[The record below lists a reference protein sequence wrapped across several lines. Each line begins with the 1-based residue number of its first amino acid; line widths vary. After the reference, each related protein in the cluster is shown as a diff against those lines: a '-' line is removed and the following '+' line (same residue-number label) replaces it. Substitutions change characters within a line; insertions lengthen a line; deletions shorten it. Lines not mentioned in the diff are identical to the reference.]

1 MDAHNETIFGIRVL
15 LGAVTGLS
23 ELERHLLV
31 PYSTK
36 ANAIV
41 CDNVNW
47 EERKLGRMNHVAHRR
62 HLLLL
67 NMVQGEAFLV
77 LIDL

>member
-1 MDAHNETIFGIRVL
+1 MT
-15 LGAVTGLS
+15 TGLS
-23 ELERHLLV
+23 ELEGHLLV

-47 EERKLGRMNHVAHRR
+47 EERKMGRMNHVAHRR

-67 NMVQGEAFLV
+67 NMVQEDALLV